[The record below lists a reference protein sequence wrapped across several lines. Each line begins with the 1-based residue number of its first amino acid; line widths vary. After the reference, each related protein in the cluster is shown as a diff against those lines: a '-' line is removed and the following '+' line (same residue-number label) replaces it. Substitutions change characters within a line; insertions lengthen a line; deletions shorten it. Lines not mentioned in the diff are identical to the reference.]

1 MHTIISYYSSI
12 KTIKD
17 KTKHGCFL
25 KNYERVSKMKKTHR
39 VLAIATLF
47 SANTFANNIHI
58 SPEIKIGPYGGF
70 GIQAGV
76 TDALG
81 FDAAYVSY
89 SRTVYSSSMYDEAI
103 DSYRFGV
110 QQMFGSAKIH
120 GVQFEVGVANY
131 DGKKTKSGDTT
142 KESTLG
148 SSLGAAYVFQ
158 ATEQVGLRAGID
170 LNYFPMS
177 DTYIPYDLSTNF
189 NIGMTFT
196 F

>member
-1 MHTIISYYSSI
+1 
-12 KTIKD
+12 
-17 KTKHGCFL
+17 
-25 KNYERVSKMKKTHR
+25 MKKSHL

-47 SANTFANNIHI
+47 SANTFANDFHL

-81 FDAAYVSY
+81 FDAAFISY
-89 SRTVYSSSMYDEAI
+89 GRTVYSSSMYDETI

-110 QQMFGSAKIH
+110 QHMFGAAKIH
-120 GVQFEVGVANY
+120 GMQLEAGIANY
-131 DGKKTKSGDTT
+131 DGKKTKSGNTT
-142 KESTLG
+142 KESALG
-148 SSLGAAYVFQ
+148 SSIGASYVFQ
-158 ATEQVGLRAGID
+158 ATDNLGLRAGVD

>member
-1 MHTIISYYSSI
+1 M
-12 KTIKD
+12 
-17 KTKHGCFL
+17 
-25 KNYERVSKMKKTHR
+25 RVSKMKKSHL

-47 SANTFANNIHI
+47 SANTFANNIHL
-58 SPEIKIGPYGGF
+58 SPEVKIGPYGGF

-81 FDAAYVSY
+81 FDAAYLSY
-89 SRTVYSSSMYDEAI
+89 GRTVYSSSTYDETI

-110 QQMFGSAKIH
+110 QHMFGASKIH
-120 GVQFEVGVANY
+120 GLQLEVGIADY
-131 DGKKTKSGDTT
+131 DGKKTSKGETT

-148 SSLGAAYVFQ
+148 SSIGASYVFQ
-158 ATEQVGLRAGID
+158 ATDQLGLRAGVD

-177 DTYIPYDLSTNF
+177 DTYIPYDLATNF
-189 NIGMTFT
+189 NLGMTFT

>member
-1 MHTIISYYSSI
+1 MQEFLTIALSKQLKIKQARMLF
-12 KTIKD
+12 KTIM
-17 KTKHGCFL
+17 
-25 KNYERVSKMKKTHR
+25 RVSSMKKSHL

-47 SANTFANNIHI
+47 SANTFANDFHL

-81 FDAAYVSY
+81 FDAAFISY
-89 SRTVYSSSMYDEAI
+89 GRTVYSSSMYDETI
-103 DSYRFGV
+103 DSYRFGI
-110 QQMFGSAKIH
+110 QQMFGASKMH
-120 GVQFEVGVANY
+120 GMQLEIGLADY
-131 DGKKTKSGDTT
+131 DGKKIKSGDTT
-142 KESTLG
+142 KESALG
-148 SSLGAAYVFQ
+148 SSIGASYVFQ
-158 ATEQVGLRAGID
+158 ATDHLGLRAGVD

-177 DTYIPYDLSTNF
+177 DTYIPYELSTNF

>member
-1 MHTIISYYSSI
+1 
-12 KTIKD
+12 
-17 KTKHGCFL
+17 
-25 KNYERVSKMKKTHR
+25 MKKSHL

-47 SANTFANNIHI
+47 SANTFANDFHL

-81 FDAAYVSY
+81 FDAAFISY
-89 SRTVYSSSMYDEAI
+89 GRTVYSSSMYDETI
-103 DSYRFGV
+103 DSYRFGI
-110 QQMFGSAKIH
+110 QQMFGASKMH
-120 GVQFEVGVANY
+120 GMQLEVGLADY
-131 DGKKTKSGDTT
+131 DGKKTKNGEAT
-142 KESTLG
+142 KESALG
-148 SSLGAAYVFQ
+148 SSIGASYVFQ
-158 ATEQVGLRAGID
+158 ATDHLGLRAGVD

-177 DTYIPYDLSTNF
+177 DTYIPYELSTNF

>member
-1 MHTIISYYSSI
+1 
-12 KTIKD
+12 
-17 KTKHGCFL
+17 
-25 KNYERVSKMKKTHR
+25 MKKSHL

-47 SANTFANNIHI
+47 SANTFANDFHL

-81 FDAAYVSY
+81 FDAAFISY
-89 SRTVYSSSMYDEAI
+89 GRTVYSSSMYDETI

-110 QQMFGSAKIH
+110 QQMFGASKMH
-120 GVQFEVGVANY
+120 GMQLEIGLADY
-131 DGKKTKSGDTT
+131 DGKKTKSGETT
-142 KESTLG
+142 KEGALG
-148 SSLGAAYVFQ
+148 SSIGASYVFQ
-158 ATEQVGLRAGID
+158 ATDQLGLRAGVD

-177 DTYIPYDLSTNF
+177 ETYIPYDLSTNF
-189 NIGMTFT
+189 NIGITFA

>member
-1 MHTIISYYSSI
+1 
-12 KTIKD
+12 
-17 KTKHGCFL
+17 
-25 KNYERVSKMKKTHR
+25 MKKSHL

-47 SANTFANNIHI
+47 SANTFANDLHL

-81 FDAAYVSY
+81 FDAAFISY
-89 SRTVYSSSMYDEAI
+89 GRTVYSSSMYDETI
-103 DSYRFGV
+103 DSYRFGI
-110 QQMFGSAKIH
+110 QQMFGASKMH
-120 GVQFEVGVANY
+120 GMQLEVGLADY
-131 DGKKTKSGDTT
+131 DGKKTKSGETT
-142 KESTLG
+142 KESALG
-148 SSLGAAYVFQ
+148 SSIGASYVFQ
-158 ATEQVGLRAGID
+158 ATDHLGLRAGVD

-177 DTYIPYDLSTNF
+177 DTYIPYELSTNF

>member
-1 MHTIISYYSSI
+1 MQGFLTIALSKQLKI
-12 KTIKD
+12 KQSTD
-17 KTKHGCFL
+17 AFL
-25 KNYERVSKMKKTHR
+25 NYYERVSRMKKPHL

-47 SANTFANNIHI
+47 SANTFANDFHL

-81 FDAAYVSY
+81 FDAAFISY
-89 SRTVYSSSMYDEAI
+89 GRTVYSSSMYDETI
-103 DSYRFGV
+103 DSYRFGI
-110 QQMFGSAKIH
+110 QQMFGASKMH
-120 GVQFEVGVANY
+120 GMQLEVGLADY
-131 DGKKTKSGDTT
+131 DGKKTKNGETT
-142 KESTLG
+142 KESALG
-148 SSLGAAYVFQ
+148 SSIGASYVFQ
-158 ATEQVGLRAGID
+158 ATDHLGLRAGVD

-177 DTYIPYDLSTNF
+177 DTYIPYELSTNF